1 MDDIRNVFMTHV
13 YNRIVY
19 TVGRGILVVWR
30 ELKFLNVIMSKYVA
44 NTSNNSFSQVGLC
57 NIANEINSSAYSNQ
71 SVIVNSN

>member
-1 MDDIRNVFMTHV
+1 MSHV

-19 TVGRGILVVWR
+19 EYTVGWGTLVFYR
-30 ELKFLNVIMSKYVA
+30 ELKFLNVNMLKCVA

-57 NIANEINSSAYSNQ
+57 NIVNAINSSAYSNQ